1 MVGRIGAAVVIEV
14 GFLGTEARAGTP
26 AAEARIQRQLDAMTR
41 HDLCARDDAALKR
54 LRHRLSHGLAGPR
67 R

>member
-1 MVGRIGAAVVIEV
+1 MVERIGAAVVIAV
-14 GFLGTEARAGTP
+14 GFLGTEARAVTL